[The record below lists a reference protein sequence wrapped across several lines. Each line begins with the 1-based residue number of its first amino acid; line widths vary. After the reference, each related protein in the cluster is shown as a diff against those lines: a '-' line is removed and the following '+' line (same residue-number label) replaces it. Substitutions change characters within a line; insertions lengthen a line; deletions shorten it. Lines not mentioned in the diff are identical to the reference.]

1 MSDLLLKEGQSNSFR
16 SVECYWNVGGYM
28 INHIED
34 PKCVFKTIQDKSTE
48 EKSIRSVLI
57 ESYENLNA
65 IVLVATRHKYRMWT
79 VILEKVVIT
88 YNLLIA

>member
-16 SVECYWNVGGYM
+16 SVVCYWNVGGYI

-48 EKSIRSVLI
+48 EKSIRSI
-57 ESYENLNA
+57 EF
-65 IVLVATRHKYRMWT
+65 
-79 VILEKVVIT
+79 
-88 YNLLIA
+88 

>member
-48 EKSIRSVLI
+48 EKSIRS
-57 ESYENLNA
+57 
-65 IVLVATRHKYRMWT
+65 
-79 VILEKVVIT
+79 
-88 YNLLIA
+88 IAF

>member
-48 EKSIRSVLI
+48 EKSIH
-57 ESYENLNA
+57 LNF
-65 IVLVATRHKYRMWT
+65 VT
-79 VILEKVVIT
+79 
-88 YNLLIA
+88 